1 MDPKWKFEAEC
12 NSQGYRCIAGVDE
25 VGMGC
30 LAGPVV
36 AAAVILNPKDIPV
49 GIDDS
54 KKISAKKRE
63 LISAEIRQRALAFH
77 IAHATVEEIDSINI
91 YHAAKLAMK
100 RAIEG
105 LKLKPDYVLMDGRG
119 TLDILVP
126 HLAVVKGDSLS
137 FSIGAAS
144 ILAKVTRDQWMEEF
158 DEKFP
163 GYGFSK
169 HKGYGS
175 VYHRQCLTEKGP
187 SVIHRKSFS
196 WTPVSPN
203 ILE

>member
-1 MDPKWKFEAEC
+1 
-12 NSQGYRCIAGVDE
+12 VDE

-36 AAAVILNPKDIPV
+36 AAAVILNPNNIPD

-54 KKISAKKRE
+54 KKLSAKKRE
-63 LISAEIRQRALAFH
+63 KIAEEIRQRALAFSL
-77 IAHATVEEIDSINI
+77 AQASVEEIDSINI

-100 RAIEG
+100 RALEG
-105 LKLKPDYVLMDGRG
+105 LSLKPDYVLMDGRG
-119 TLDILVP
+119 TLEIVTP
-126 HLAVVKGDSLS
+126 HLAIVKGDSLS

-144 ILAKVTRDQWMEEF
+144 ILAKVTRDRWMEEF
-158 DEKFP
+158 DQTIP

-175 VYHRQCLTEKGP
+175 VYHRQCLTKLGP
-187 SVIHRKSFS
+187 SSIHRRSFS
-196 WTPVSPN
+196 WQPV
-203 ILE
+203 LEES